1 MSVVRRQDAALGNN
15 DSPHPSVPRCG
26 AEVVKGARQ
35 PLAGFSYTV
44 VRHERDGKFA
54 KVALKCLGYPTEGV
68 QPVEWEFVL
77 RVPKADL
84 DKWPLDL
91 SVRLAVTP

>member
-1 MSVVRRQDAALGNN
+1 MSRDATT
-15 DSPHPSVPRCG
+15 
-26 AEVVKGARQ
+26 

-54 KVALKCLGYPTEGV
+54 KVALKCLGYPSEGV
-68 QPVEWEFVL
+68 QPDEWEFVL
-77 RVPKADL
+77 RVPRADL

-91 SVRLAVTP
+91 SVRLVVT